1 MIDQCYHA
9 PSDVLEAYCRVTGVA
24 LNELCGPSKTR
35 PITQRRHEAMY
46 LLRYLT
52 SQSMA
57 GIGNLLGGRDL
68 ATVHAG
74 IANVADAITT
84 NQMTADRIRHIA
96 RMIRQRLEGLRPIE
110 TPAAITRA
118 AVVGVLS
125 DATITDA
132 DARIAALQ
140 LLGVNPVEVPRVA

>member
-1 MIDQCYHA
+1 MIDQCYH
-9 PSDVLEAYCRVTGVA
+9 PPIDVLEAYCRITGIA
-24 LNELCGPSKTR
+24 AHEICGPTRTR

-57 GIGNLLGGRDL
+57 GIGLLLGGRDL

-74 IANVADAITT
+74 IANVADAMTT
-84 NQMTADRIRHIA
+84 NAMVADRIRHIA
-96 RMIRQRLEGLRPIE
+96 RMIRQRLEGTGPVQ
-110 TPAAITRA
+110 TPSAITRA

-125 DATITDA
+125 DAAISDA

-140 LLGVNPVEVPRVA
+140 LLGVVGEVRHVA